1 MSEAI
6 GTELRAELQ
15 AVYLFSALDA
25 RQFEAALTEARVV
38 SLDKSQQ
45 LFEQGSPA
53 RHFYFVRGG
62 LIKLYRLSPEGEEKI
77 IELVG
82 PGESFA
88 EALMFAEGEASYP
101 VSAQALE
108 PTELVAL
115 SRRHYRE
122 VLRGSVDTCFRVM
135 GKLSRRLRGL
145 IEEIDRLTLHNA
157 TYRLVTYLL
166 QQLPAGVPAASNV
179 QLTTAKTV
187 IASRLSIKPET
198 FSRILARLT
207 QAGLIEV
214 HDTNIVLQDITALER
229 LVAGE
234 E

>member
-1 MSEAI
+1 MSEAV
-6 GTELRAELQ
+6 GTALRAELQ
-15 AVYLFSALDA
+15 TVYLFSALNPPQFDEALADA
-25 RQFEAALTEARVV
+25 RCLT
-38 SLDKSQQ
+38 LDKSQQ
-45 LFEQGSPA
+45 LFEQGAPA
-53 RHFYFVRGG
+53 RHFYYVRRG

-82 PGESFA
+82 PSESFA
-88 EALMFAEGEASYP
+88 EALMFAEGEAVYP

-108 PTELVAL
+108 VTELVAL
-115 SRRHYRE
+115 NSRHYRD

-135 GKLSRRLRGL
+135 GKLSRRLRAL
-145 IEEIDRLTLHNA
+145 IEEIDRLSLHNA

-166 QQLPAGVPAASNV
+166 QQLPPGVPTAPNV

-207 QAGLIEV
+207 QRGLIEV
-214 HDTNIVLQDITALER
+214 HDTNIVLRDIAALER
-229 LVAGE
+229 LVAAE